1 MARHTME
8 LTMDV
13 LITGSSGLIGSALRP
28 ALTAAGHRPIRL
40 VRRPPTSGADEIQWD
55 PDEGML
61 DAESLEG
68 LDAVIHLA
76 GAGIGDKRW
85 SDSYRTTLVE
95 SRTKSTSLLTHALAG
110 LTTPPKTLLSG
121 SAIGYYGDQGDQVLT
136 EASPPAN
143 DFLADLCVKWEA
155 AAQPAIDAGIPTTFL
170 RTGIVQSTDGGALSK
185 TLPLFKFF
193 VGGKF
198 GDGQQYVSWIHID
211 DMVAALIF
219 LLDAGVTGPVNLTA
233 PNPVTNAEY
242 TKALG
247 SALGRP
253 TLFTVPEFGPKL
265 LLGADMA
272 DALLFDSM
280 RVLPSA
286 LLDAGFSFGYQTI
299 GPALNNLTGGS

>member
-1 MARHTME
+1 M
-8 LTMDV
+8 
-13 LITGSSGLIGSALRP
+13 
-28 ALTAAGHRPIRL
+28 
-40 VRRPPTSGADEIQWD
+40 
-55 PDEGML
+55 
-61 DAESLEG
+61 
-68 LDAVIHLA
+68 
-76 GAGIGDKRW
+76 
-85 SDSYRTTLVE
+85 
-95 SRTKSTSLLTHALAG
+95 
-110 LTTPPKTLLSG
+110 
-121 SAIGYYGDQGDQVLT
+121 
-136 EASPPAN
+136 
-143 DFLADLCVKWEA
+143 KWEA

-170 RTGIVQSTDGGALSK
+170 RTGIVQSADGGALSK

-198 GDGQQYVSWIHID
+198 GDGQQYTSWIHID
-211 DMVAALIF
+211 DTVAALIF

-253 TLFTVPEFGPKL
+253 TLFTVPKFGPKL

-286 LLDAGFSFGYQTI
+286 LLDAGFAFGYQTI
-299 GPALNNLTGGS
+299 EPALSNLTGGS